1 MSFSTSPFRRGIARS
16 GLSPRRASAAFGAAI
31 AILSWACADTPSA
44 PRVQRTSLGL
54 RPLAPS
60 ATASGPATPHFNLEA
75 ILRPDDGGSG
85 FGHVKFR
92 QPKDDERIVNL
103 DVWVR
108 DLEPNTSYQL
118 QRATDANVNDDCT
131 GTNWLTLG
139 RGTTPVAILTDDRG
153 TGRAELFRDLSAV
166 PVGTTFDIHF
176 RVIRADTKAV
186 VLNSDCYQFT
196 VSQ

>member
-1 MSFSTSPFRRGIARS
+1 M
-16 GLSPRRASAAFGAAI
+16 
-31 AILSWACADTPSA
+31 
-44 PRVQRTSLGL
+44 
-54 RPLAPS
+54 
-60 ATASGPATPHFNLEA
+60 ASGPATPHFNLEA
-75 ILRPDDGGSG
+75 ILRPDDGGAG
-85 FGHVKFR
+85 FGLVKFR

-108 DLEPNTSYQL
+108 DLQPNTSYQL

-139 RGTTPVAILTDDRG
+139 RGATPVAIVTDDGG
-153 TGRAELFRDLSAV
+153 TGRAELFRDLSATR
-166 PVGTTFDIHF
+166 VGTTFDIHF

>member
-16 GLSPRRASAAFGAAI
+16 GLSLRRASAAFGAAI

-75 ILRPDDGGSG
+75 ILRPDDGGAG

-139 RGTTPVAILTDDRG
+139 RGATPVAIHTDDSG

-186 VLNSDCYQFT
+186 VLNSD
-196 VSQ
+196 